1 MSGRTIA
8 NAAGREVRVLPDTDA
23 IAREAAER
31 FAAAATEAITARG
44 RFTVALAGGS
54 TPERLYRLL
63 AAEPFRGR
71 VAWGSVHVFF
81 GDERTVPPDDPQSNY
96 RMAKGAMLDALP
108 IPPAQVHRMEG
119 ERDPL
124 EAATAYER
132 AIRETFALEAGQ
144 MPRFDL
150 VLLGMGPD
158 GHTASLFPHTAALDN
173 YADVVTPN
181 YVAKLETWR
190 LTLTYPALNAAARV
204 LFLAGGA
211 DKADAL
217 REVLQGEANAAEYP
231 SQGVLPTHG
240 TVTFLLDEAI
250 SARLAP

>member
-1 MSGRTIA
+1 MSERTIVDVG
-8 NAAGREVRVLPDTDA
+8 GREVRVFSDA
-23 IAREAAER
+23 DAVAREAAER
-31 FAAAATEAITARG
+31 FVVAAAEAIAARG

-63 AAEPFRGR
+63 AVEPFRGR
-71 VAWGSVHVFF
+71 VTWASVHVFF

-108 IPPAQVHRMEG
+108 IPPAQVHRMAG

-124 EAATAYER
+124 EATTVYEH
-132 AIRETFALEAGQ
+132 AIRETFGLEPGQ

-150 VLLGMGPD
+150 ILLGMGPD
-158 GHTASLFPHTAALDN
+158 GHTASLFPHTVALGN
-173 YADVVTPN
+173 YTDIVAPN

-204 LFLAGGA
+204 LFLVGGA

-217 REVLQGEANAAEYP
+217 REVLQGAPNAAEYP
-231 SQGVLPTHG
+231 SQGVLPTNG
-240 TVTFLLDEAI
+240 TVTFLLDEAV
-250 SARLAP
+250 SVRLA